1 MTAALLA
8 AAAVLVGFR
17 AADVPGR
24 PVASGSGDG
33 GAGRGR
39 GRCRCARRVARAGR
53 PGPRAGRWCCGSA
66 PAVAAAGPGRWS
78 PSRPA
83 TGCSSAAT
91 CWPPSSPSGQPAE
104 AALDQAAEA
113 WPVIGPV
120 AQCQAYG
127 GDVPAALRR
136 AALEPGAEG
145 MALVAAA
152 WHVSHRTGHGL
163 ADALGRVAQALRDG
177 RATDRVVRG
186 ELASARATARLVAA
200 LPLVALAIGAGSGGD
215 PLSFLSAPR
224 SGWPAWPV
232 AWASA
237 WPGSPGSNG
246 SRPRPLDDDR
256 PPGRRSPARPSGWR
270 TPARPSPA
278 RLGAAGT
285 LGVHRRRTSEAGD
298 AGSGPRW
305 RGWARGPSSPEPP
318 AWRSVSSLRVS
329 CGSCSAGPRPPPS
342 GHVG

>member
-17 AADVPGR
+17 APTF
-24 PVASGSGDG
+24 P
-33 GAGRGR
+33 AGRW
-39 GRCRCARRVARAGR
+39 R
-53 PGPRAGRWCCGSA
+53 PGPAMVAVAVAVVGVVALVGSPE
-66 PAVAAAGPGRWS
+66 PAVLALVLAGGAAGAHRLW
-78 PSRPA
+78 RQRA
-83 TGCSSAAT
+83 RALVTEQTRDRVLECCDLLAAELA
-91 CWPPSSPSGQPAE
+91 SGQPAE

-177 RATDRVVRG
+177 RATERVVRG

-215 PLSFLSAPR
+215 PLSFLIGTPIGLACLA
-224 SGWPAWPV
+224 GGLGLGLAGLAWIE
-232 AWASA
+232 
-237 WPGSPGSNG
+237 
-246 SRPRPLDDDR
+246 
-256 PPGRRSPARPSGWR
+256 
-270 TPARPSPA
+270 
-278 RLGAAGT
+278 RLA
-285 LGVHRRRTSEAGD
+285 SEA
-298 AGSGPRW
+298 
-305 RGWARGPSSPEPP
+305 AR
-318 AWRSVSSLRVS
+318 
-329 CGSCSAGPRPPPS
+329 
-342 GHVG
+342 